1 MSKLGEKER
10 KELRR
15 RAFELHLHRCATRG
29 EECVQIRHDPARLIQ
44 KPGPR
49 DGRHGSASRSV
60 EEANPD
66 PTFKG
71 REFSAQSRLFH
82 AKDIGGTGKIAFPDG
97 GDLRW

>member
-1 MSKLGEKER
+1 
-10 KELRR
+10 
-15 RAFELHLHRCATRG
+15 
-29 EECVQIRHDPARLIQ
+29 LIQ

-82 AKDIGGTGKIAFPDG
+82 AKDIGGTGDAAEI
-97 GDLRW
+97 

>member
-1 MSKLGEKER
+1 MKGVM
-10 KELRR
+10 
-15 RAFELHLHRCATRG
+15 AFS
-29 EECVQIRHDPARLIQ
+29 HDPARLIQ

-82 AKDIGGTGKIAFPDG
+82 AKDIGGIGRCRR
-97 GDLRW
+97 DLKSTAQS

>member
-1 MSKLGEKER
+1 MSSRISARMPPAADAQLPF
-10 KELRR
+10 LTTC
-15 RAFELHLHRCATRG
+15 RCATRG

-49 DGRHGSASRSV
+49 DGRHRSASRSV

-82 AKDIGGTGKIAFPDG
+82 AEDIGGTGDAAEI
-97 GDLRW
+97 

>member
-1 MSKLGEKER
+1 MSSRISARMPPAANEVENPMPNFPSLTTC
-10 KELRR
+10 
-15 RAFELHLHRCATRG
+15 RCATRG

-44 KPGPR
+44 KPGPG

-82 AKDIGGTGKIAFPDG
+82 AKDIGGTGDAAEI
-97 GDLRW
+97 